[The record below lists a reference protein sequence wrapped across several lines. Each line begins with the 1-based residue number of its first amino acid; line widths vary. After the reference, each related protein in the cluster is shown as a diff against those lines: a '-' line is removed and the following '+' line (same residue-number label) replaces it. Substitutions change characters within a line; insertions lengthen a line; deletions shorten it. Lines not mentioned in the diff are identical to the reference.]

1 MTVAGSS
8 PLALTCHS
16 SSTDHGPASL
26 LKIVSTVG
34 VEAGTDSSVAAICGY
49 AASLHDP
56 ITKVKHFHGES
67 WVDSGERVG

>member
-1 MTVAGSS
+1 VIVAASS

-26 LKIVSTVG
+26 LKIVSTAG

-56 ITKVKHFHGES
+56 ITKVKDFRRES
-67 WVDSGERVG
+67 SIGFG